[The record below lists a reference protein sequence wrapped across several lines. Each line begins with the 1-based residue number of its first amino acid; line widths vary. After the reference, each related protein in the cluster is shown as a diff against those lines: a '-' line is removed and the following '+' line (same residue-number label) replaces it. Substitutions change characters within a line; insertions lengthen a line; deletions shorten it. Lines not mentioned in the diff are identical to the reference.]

1 MKKNES
7 KTALNNS
14 NFTMMMAVVMLS
26 VLFLLIGI
34 VMLVFPHLELKNF
47 AYVTGG
53 FFLAGGAWEITRYF
67 LKEEYRNIANYDF
80 SIGISL
86 LIAGVI
92 IVLRVESVVV
102 FMYLLLGALV
112 LLEAITLLQY
122 TVDLKALGSGGWWAT
137 LIGSAALVV
146 MSVGILLDYNGW
158 FSGNGLVL
166 YPTLIASGAIGL
178 IALFCVGLRVKHFE
192 EGIHRQTL
200 RELEED
206 IDFPVAP
213 VAGTYIKETPK
224 KAIETEKKDEDP
236 FVDEGITAEEEPK
249 TDTKRLR
256 SKILSLK
263 ERKKKK
269 EDRMNEDIFED
280 EDEDVV

>member
-34 VMLVFPHLELKNF
+34 VMLVFPNLELKNF

-86 LIAGVI
+86 LIAGVV

-102 FMYLLLGALV
+102 FM
-112 LLEAITLLQY
+112 
-122 TVDLKALGSGGWWAT
+122 
-137 LIGSAALVV
+137 
-146 MSVGILLDYNGW
+146 
-158 FSGNGLVL
+158 
-166 YPTLIASGAIGL
+166 
-178 IALFCVGLRVKHFE
+178 
-192 EGIHRQTL
+192 
-200 RELEED
+200 
-206 IDFPVAP
+206 
-213 VAGTYIKETPK
+213 
-224 KAIETEKKDEDP
+224 
-236 FVDEGITAEEEPK
+236 
-249 TDTKRLR
+249 
-256 SKILSLK
+256 
-263 ERKKKK
+263 
-269 EDRMNEDIFED
+269 
-280 EDEDVV
+280 